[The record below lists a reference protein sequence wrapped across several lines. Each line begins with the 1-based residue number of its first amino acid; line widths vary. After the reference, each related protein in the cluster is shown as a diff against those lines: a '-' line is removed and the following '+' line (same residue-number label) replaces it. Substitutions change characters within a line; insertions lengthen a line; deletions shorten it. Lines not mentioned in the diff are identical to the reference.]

1 MRGWL
6 NAKHDPDFDEKCAD
20 ICSVYHD
27 AAEANPQAVQIVSI
41 DEMTGIQA
49 LERIADNKPMQPAE
63 VAMPLTGMS
72 GTIKVRKPGK
82 IELQEYEY
90 KRHGTQTLIA
100 SLNVTT
106 GMVFGVVGDTRTEE
120 DFAAFVDSL
129 LSSADQTM
137 LWRIVC
143 DNLNT
148 HLSESLVRVVARHC
162 ALTDD
167 LGEKGKSGVLES
179 MATREE
185 FLRDSSHRVVFSFTP
200 KHASWLNQIEMWFSI
215 LARKVIRRG
224 NFCSQADLAD
234 KIRRFI
240 DYFNQTMAKPFRW
253 TKTGKPL
260 TI

>member
-1 MRGWL
+1 ML
-6 NAKHDPDFDEKCAD
+6 HHNE
-20 ICSVYHD
+20 
-27 AAEANPQAVQIVSI
+27 I
-41 DEMTGIQA
+41 DSTMNTDVI
-49 LERIADNKPMQPAE
+49 LTRIEP
-63 VAMPLTGMS
+63 
-72 GTIKVRKPGK
+72 
-82 IELQEYEY
+82 
-90 KRHGTQTLIA
+90 
-100 SLNVTT
+100 
-106 GMVFGVVGDTRTEE
+106 
-120 DFAAFVDSL
+120 
-129 LSSADQTM
+129 
-137 LWRIVC
+137 
-143 DNLNT
+143 NLNT